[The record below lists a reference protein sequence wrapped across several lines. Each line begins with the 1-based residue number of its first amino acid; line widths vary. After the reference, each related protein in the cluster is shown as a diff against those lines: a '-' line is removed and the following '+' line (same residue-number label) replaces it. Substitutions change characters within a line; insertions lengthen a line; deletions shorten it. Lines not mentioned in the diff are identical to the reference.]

1 MNARPD
7 LGYVPE
13 IEQEVLGALL
23 SGANFP
29 IASANVETGHFIHA
43 GHKMIFEAC
52 RKSYNASGSCKYNL
66 AKKFMDIEALEKAIF
81 PVKAQEYL
89 TGLIADCTYGAPRL
103 AESAKKV
110 VEQWARLALSEEF
123 GVLSEAAND
132 VSADLKQ
139 IIIRAGERQ
148 DEILSHLRH
157 GSARKTRFTVQ
168 EAAQNAIK
176 ASQNAR
182 ENGTGLTGIDWA
194 LADVNRLTGG
204 LQRRDLTL
212 MAARPS
218 MGKTTVAMSCALR
231 SALKGF
237 CFGFISLEMDAEKVA
252 ARQLSDLLFDDNI
265 HIPYTDIL
273 RGSVPSN
280 RDNALELAADRLT
293 EIPLYIEDQSGLTMA
308 DIRIKLESLLE
319 QASKAGH
326 SLDGL
331 IVDHIGLIKPSNRYG
346 GQRVNEMTEISAGL
360 KTMAREYDIAVLA
373 LSQLSRGVEN
383 RENKRP
389 MLSDLRD
396 SGSLEQDADAVIFL
410 YRHAY
415 YLERELADDNDPQK
429 AAELLQVQNELDFI
443 IAKNRNGPVTT
454 VKLFADMAVSAIRNA
469 A

>member
-1 MNARPD
+1 MRPD
-7 LGYVPE
+7 IGYVAE

-23 SGANFP
+23 SGAHFP
-29 IASANVETGHFIHA
+29 IAGSIVETGHFIHA
-43 GHKMIFEAC
+43 AHRIIFEAC
-52 RKSYNASGSCKYNL
+52 GKSYNASGSCKYNL
-66 AKKFMDIEALEKAIF
+66 TKKFLDIEALEKSIY
-81 PVKAQEYL
+81 PTKAQEYL
-89 TGLIADCTYGAPRL
+89 ASLIADCAYGAPRL

-139 IIIRAGERQ
+139 IIARAGERQ

-168 EAAQNAIK
+168 EAAENAIK
-176 ASQNAR
+176 ASQSAR
-182 ENGTGLTGIDWA
+182 ENGTGLTGIDWS
-194 LADVNRLTGG
+194 LTDVNRLTGG

-231 SALKGF
+231 AALKGF

-252 ARQLSDLLFDDNI
+252 ARQLSDLLYDDNI
-265 HIPYTDIL
+265 RVPYTDIL
-273 RGSVPSN
+273 RGSVHPS
-280 RDNALELAADRLT
+280 RDNALELAAKRLS
-293 EIPLYIEDQSGLTMA
+293 EIPLYIEDQSGLRMA

-319 QASKAGH
+319 QSSKAGH
-326 SLDGL
+326 SLDCL
-331 IVDHIGLIKPSNRYG
+331 IIDHIGLIQPSNRYG
-346 GQRVNEMTEISAGL
+346 GNRVNEVTEISAGL
-360 KTMAREYDIAVLA
+360 KTMAREYGISVLA
-373 LSQLSRGVEN
+373 LSQLSRGVES

-410 YRHAY
+410 YRESY
-415 YLERELADDNDPQK
+415 YLERELADDNDPGK
-429 AAELLQVQNELDFI
+429 AAKLLEVQNELDFI